1 MDSVKHFFVGVKGLI
16 QRKDGKVLLL
26 KPNLD
31 KHPFFFGDW
40 DIPGG
45 RLLKHSD
52 YESRLREKIEAE
64 TGMTDVFSTIP
75 LGGGIVDGAIVDDA
89 GVKVGLVLLL
99 YLCRLGDKNKEVII
113 DHDNLEFVWVTPS
126 EAASMLFQLP
136 DDVREKIRELPL
148 T

>member
-1 MDSVKHFFVGVKGLI
+1 
-16 QRKDGKVLLL
+16 
-26 KPNLD
+26 
-31 KHPFFFGDW
+31 
-40 DIPGG
+40 
-45 RLLKHSD
+45 
-52 YESRLREKIEAE
+52 
-64 TGMTDVFSTIP
+64 MTDVFSTTP

-136 DDVREKIRELPL
+136 DDVREKIRELSL
-148 T
+148 QVSESILLAV